1 MTDIE
6 ETLNKVPY
14 DRHRKIVR
22 AAKIRA
28 KAKETAD
35 YQAAHP
41 EIVTEHNIAIT
52 RSWWGQEDGT

>member
-1 MTDIE
+1 MAE
-6 ETLNKVPY
+6 GPKQ
-14 DRHRKIVR
+14 
-22 AAKIRA
+22 A
-28 KAKETAD
+28 KAAYDHARQLSSRLARERRKKKAAD